1 MRLLGFARAVF
12 TSEVR
17 SLVAEGSLQRP
28 VRSEDKQ
35 AIEPKALEVI
45 GESTLTNES
54 GVSQGKQ
61 A

>member
-1 MRLLGFARAVF
+1 MRLLGFAKAK
-12 TSEVR
+12 EVT
-17 SLVAEGSLQRP
+17 
-28 VRSEDKQ
+28 
-35 AIEPKALEVI
+35 